1 MVSKVCLK
9 IKRKNSDIN
18 VVITNVDRS
27 LSTDS
32 ESFVVDE
39 GDILTY
45 AKEYNEAYKDT
56 YNWLISKNHMST
68 YDIHTHE
75 IEKHTMISPICCT
88 FRLPAEREMVALD
101 INKAYT
107 SNLMDMEKF
116 PCFNAFDKYQV
127 YDDHEIEDYTMYYI
141 RALKSNDATAILF
154 GSTYSRA
161 YGYKLNRIDRKLFEI
176 LSFKRPSNL
185 LETHSKDKIQKLYD
199 TKHLSKDSKKQII
212 NVLLGLMEKKVNKK
226 SNCKLFLT
234 KEEAQYYIDEYG
246 GKLGHLS
253 HYVDIP
259 DDESEGCLF
268 ATGNQKEEI
277 IYSVVLQKDK
287 ELVDGF
293 LPIKEMIYDI
303 QRYKLYKMF
312 RKCKAHNI
320 EVHGIK
326 TDCVLVKASDDYHL
340 WSAFEKDLGDNIGQ
354 YKLEHGKS
362 LFGERLR
369 LQENE
374 NESELLTKM
383 ETQELVLRDE
393 YDRDEIGRLNDT

>member
-1 MVSKVCLK
+1 MQYLHESSHKKFYGQMVSKVCLK

-39 GDILTY
+39 DDILRY

-68 YDIHTHE
+68 YDMHTHE

-176 LSFKRPSNL
+176 LSFKRPSYKGQRSL
-185 LETHSKDKIQKLYD
+185 HSLHPRYHQSHPWLDVPENFQSPR
-199 TKHLSKDSKKQII
+199 T
-212 NVLLGLMEKKVNKK
+212 
-226 SNCKLFLT
+226 SN
-234 KEEAQYYIDEYG
+234 EYR
-246 GKLGHLS
+246 
-253 HYVDIP
+253 VPQD
-259 DDESEGCLF
+259 
-268 ATGNQKEEI
+268 
-277 IYSVVLQKDK
+277 
-287 ELVDGF
+287 
-293 LPIKEMIYDI
+293 
-303 QRYKLYKMF
+303 
-312 RKCKAHNI
+312 
-320 EVHGIK
+320 
-326 TDCVLVKASDDYHL
+326 
-340 WSAFEKDLGDNIGQ
+340 
-354 YKLEHGKS
+354 
-362 LFGERLR
+362 
-369 LQENE
+369 
-374 NESELLTKM
+374 
-383 ETQELVLRDE
+383 
-393 YDRDEIGRLNDT
+393 